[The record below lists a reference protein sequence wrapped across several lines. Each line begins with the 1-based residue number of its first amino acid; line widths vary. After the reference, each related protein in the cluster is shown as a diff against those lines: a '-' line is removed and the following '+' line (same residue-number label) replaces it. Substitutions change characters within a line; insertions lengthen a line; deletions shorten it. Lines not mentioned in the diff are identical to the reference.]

1 MTSFAQWWMHY
12 RMGYLPNQMGIMR
25 RYLDHKE
32 EWENH
37 LQRSKQLII
46 AEVNKRKPKSIAFL
60 GSGWLLDIP
69 LANILEQGITV
80 TLIDIAHPKRIIHK
94 YRNCKNVSLVHADIT
109 GGAISWAWSLAKQRG
124 SRFELG
130 HLLSS
135 SEMAIH
141 ELTRDYDFAVSVNTL
156 SQLHVHIEEF
166 LSRRDK
172 ISENER
178 IQLAHALQQGHI
190 NGLPFNKSLI
200 ISDIEAEFYS
210 EDGELSHT
218 SPRVYTD
225 IAMLTQVNQW
235 KWYFDNNHSFNPEYK
250 VVHSVAAYL
259 K

>member
-12 RMGYLPNQMGIMR
+12 RMGYLPNQMGIIR
-25 RYLDHKE
+25 RYLNHKE

-69 LANILEQGITV
+69 LADILEQGITV
-80 TLIDIAHPKRIIHK
+80 ALIDIAHPKRILHK
-94 YRNCKNVSLVHADIT
+94 YRNCKNVSLILKDIT
-109 GGAISWAWSLAKQRG
+109 GGAISWAWSLVKQRG

-141 ELTRDYDFAVSVNTL
+141 ELTRDFDLAISVNTL
-156 SQLHVHIEEF
+156 SQLHVHIDDF
-166 LSRRDK
+166 LVRKKR
-172 ISENER
+172 ISDNER
-178 IQLAHALQQGHI
+178 MQLAQVLQQGHL
-190 NGLPFNKSLI
+190 NGLPFDKSLI
-200 ISDIEAEFYS
+200 ISDIEAEFHGD
-210 EDGELSHT
+210 DGELSHT
-218 SPRVYTD
+218 SPRVYADT
-225 IAMLTQVNQW
+225 AMLTQVDKW
-235 KWYFDNNHSFNPEYK
+235 KWYFDSNHSFNPEYK
-250 VVHSVAAYL
+250 VVHNVAAYL